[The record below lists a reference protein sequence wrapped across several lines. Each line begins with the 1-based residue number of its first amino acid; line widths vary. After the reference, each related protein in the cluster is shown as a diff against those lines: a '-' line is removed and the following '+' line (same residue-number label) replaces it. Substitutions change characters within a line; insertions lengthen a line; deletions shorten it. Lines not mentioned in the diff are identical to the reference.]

1 MQSQLDRL
9 KRLQE
14 EISRKNAID
23 KAETERMM
31 KDLFSIKAPQLAVKN
46 EWIANAKPLISQ
58 APVLK
63 QLSEFKPVDQKTKSD
78 SFKEDY

>member
-1 MQSQLDRL
+1 
-9 KRLQE
+9 
-14 EISRKNAID
+14 
-23 KAETERMM
+23 MM